1 MAERFFAT
9 KQIDG
14 PGPTH
19 TLTLLSGPPSCGKT
33 SLLFQYALNCATAS
47 NGKVVF
53 ICNRRRLEN
62 NPPFLSQGT
71 EPSLDALQR
80 IQMKYLEDD
89 DGLKKYFAS
98 FHLHDN
104 FPSAV
109 IIDDFGDFFPD
120 RNCQDKYGNARGR
133 DLAMVR
139 SLALCRDAITH
150 ANEKLQSRDYCSESC
165 ILAEILH
172 YPSANFFPLC
182 SSFSEKLQ
190 SVEYCKL
197 VIADTHQGDSPRLLF
212 IYKRWI
218 QCIFTIQELNNSR
231 SFLLR
236 TVTTSGGRA
245 ERMRTAKYSI
255 ALQYLVLEEMSED

>member
-150 ANEKLQSRDYCSESC
+150 ANEKLQS
-165 ILAEILH
+165 
-172 YPSANFFPLC
+172 
-182 SSFSEKLQ
+182 
-190 SVEYCKL
+190 VEYCKL